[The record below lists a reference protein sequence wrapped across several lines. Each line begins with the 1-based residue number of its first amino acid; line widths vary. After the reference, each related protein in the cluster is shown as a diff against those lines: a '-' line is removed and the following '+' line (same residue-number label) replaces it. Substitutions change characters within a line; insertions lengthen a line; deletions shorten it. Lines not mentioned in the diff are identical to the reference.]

1 MSHSN
6 KKTDDTNDN
15 IQGDSGQVILDDPFD
30 GAPEPAVTKVEKG
43 DLVQPPAWCNFMRE
57 HVIPINGWNYK
68 CIGYTPKFEV
78 VLECVGPTSATVQ
91 RYKKAKIPVPA
102 QFK

>member
-1 MSHSN
+1 MEN
-6 KKTDDTNDN
+6 QNQFATTDGIRIDAPLGADA
-15 IQGDSGQVILDDPFD
+15 P
-30 GAPEPAVTKVEKG
+30 APEVKQIEKG

-57 HVIPINGWNYK
+57 QVIPINGWNYK

-78 VLECVGPTSATVQ
+78 VLECVGPTSSTVQ

-102 QFK
+102 QFR